1 LSCPTCAR
9 GLSPELPQCPACGA
23 PNSGFDDSGSTRPD
37 WVVPGDVTIQTS
49 TPMAGRPDI
58 LGFVVLYSE
67 SADLVGSVPSGSLGR
82 VVPLRK
88 GDLFFVGKA
97 PVPQEVPL
105 DGNRKAVPT
114 GWHLFP
120 FTEDFAHISRRH
132 LVIEMDKPGSTS
144 LVDLSTNGIYLVGE
158 GRHLRRG
165 KGESTRVHVVAGRES
180 IVLGVDL
187 GASTA
192 GEARERALRYQIQ
205 IVPVDQGT
213 PAGASDPGTTTT
225 TRRKRAAKGSGG

>member
-1 LSCPTCAR
+1 
-9 GLSPELPQCPACGA
+9 
-23 PNSGFDDSGSTRPD
+23 
-37 WVVPGDVTIQTS
+37 VPGDATLQTS
-49 TPMAGRPDI
+49 SPLAKPGI
-58 LGFVVLYSE
+58 LGFLVLYSE
-67 SADLVGSVPSGSLGR
+67 SADLVGSVPSGTLGR

-105 DGNRKAVPT
+105 DGSRKVIPT
-114 GWHLFP
+114 AWHLFP

-132 LVIEMDKPGSTS
+132 LVIEMDSPGKAT

-165 KGESTRVHVVAGRES
+165 RGESTRIHTLAGRES
-180 IVLGVDL
+180 VVLGVDL
-187 GASTA
+187 GASTS

-205 IVPVDQGT
+205 IVPVDASAGPAPTGT
-213 PAGASDPGTTTT
+213 DTGTTT
-225 TRRKRAAKGSGG
+225 TRRKRAAKGTGA